1 MSTFFDTN
9 LIVYALD
16 PGAGQRHAIADSL
29 LAQHLLAGSLVIS
42 TQVLQET
49 YSVLTRKKGVAPE
62 LAFKGLSTFARGTV
76 VPANADFVLRSMAA
90 CQRLQLSIRDAL
102 IVQAALDAGCDTL
115 LTEDLQT
122 GRRFG
127 PLEVVNPFDPA
138 AHEAAPPWQTG
149 QAAEAVNAPPPPRP
163 RAGTR
168 SVARRSAGQK
178 PG

>member
-16 PGAGQRHAIADSL
+16 PGAGQRHVIADKL

-49 YSVLTRKKGVAPE
+49 YAVLTRKKGLAPE
-62 LAFKGLSTFARGTV
+62 LAFKGLSAFARGTV

-90 CQRLQLSIRDAL
+90 SQGLQLSIWDAL

-115 LTEDLQT
+115 LTEDLQA

-127 PLEVVNPFDPA
+127 SLQVVNPFNPA
-138 AHEAAPPWQTG
+138 AHEADPAWPARH
-149 QAAEAVNAPPPPRP
+149 AAEGLNAPAPPRP
-163 RAGTR
+163 HAGTH
-168 SVARRSAGQK
+168 SAARRSAGQAR
-178 PG
+178 G